1 MNALGRHI
9 LVEFYNCSPE
19 LMNDVVHIENSM
31 VEAAETAGATVINS
45 TFHHFSPY
53 GVSGVVVIQESHLAI
68 HTWPEY
74 GYAAVDLFTCGDSVD
89 PWVSYRFLK
98 DAFQASHGSSMECRR
113 GQLDL
118 LKRADFNLETLR
130 SNATKPNGAEPKF
143 TRDVWFTERDENIAL
158 SLKHSG
164 NQLYKKQSPY
174 QKVEV
179 FETLAYGNMLTLD
192 GMVMCTQKD
201 EYVYHEMITH
211 VAMHSNPKIKKA
223 LVIGGGDGGTV
234 RELLRYDKLERVVL
248 VEIDE
253 LVIEACKDHL
263 PETAVAFDNP
273 RLELLVEDGIEY
285 IKNTADGEFDLI
297 IVDSADPVGPGEG
310 LFTAAFYQQVHR
322 CLSADGVMIT
332 QSESPR
338 FNSEVF
344 VEIFDTYKG
353 IFGKEKVHCYLAAI
367 PTYPTG
373 TWSFSYSSKGNSSPL
388 QFDSAAAA
396 AFSEKENLKYYNED
410 IHRAAFALPNFV
422 RQLLN
427 NATTKTINEYSAEPT
442 SEK

>member
-9 LVEFYNCSPE
+9 LVEFYDCSAE

-31 VEAAETAGATVINS
+31 VAAAETAGATVINS

-89 PWVSYRFLK
+89 PWVSYKYLK
-98 DAFQASHGSSMECRR
+98 EAFEAGHGSSMELRR
-113 GQLDL
+113 GQLSL
-118 LKRADFNLETLR
+118 LKRNDFNLESLR
-130 SNATKPNGAEPKF
+130 DLSPKTIEAEGTI

-164 NQLYKKQSPY
+164 KQLYKKDSPY
-174 QKVEV
+174 QRVEIY
-179 FETLAYGNMLTLD
+179 ETLAYGNMLTLD

-211 VAMHSNPKIKKA
+211 IPMFGHPKAKRA

-234 RELLRYDKLERVVL
+234 RELLRHEQLEEVTL

-253 LVIEACKDHL
+253 LVIEACKLHL
-263 PETAVAFDNP
+263 PETAVAFGNS
-273 RLELLVEDGIEY
+273 RLNLLVEDGIKY
-285 IKNTADGEFDLI
+285 INDCEDGRYDLI

-310 LFTAAFYQQVHR
+310 LFTAKFYSEVYR
-322 CLSADGVMIT
+322 CLTPDGLMIT

-338 FNSEVF
+338 FNSGVF
-344 VEIFDTYKG
+344 VEIYDTYKQ
-353 IFGKEKVHCYLAAI
+353 IFGQNNVHCYLAAI

-373 TWSFSYSSKGNSSPL
+373 TWSFSYSSKGDSHPL
-388 QFDSAAAA
+388 RFDREAAAK
-396 AFSEKENLKYYNED
+396 FSQEQGLKYYNED
-410 IHRAAFALPNFV
+410 IHVAAFALPNFV
-422 RQLLN
+422 KQLLN
-427 NATTKTINEYSAEPT
+427 SGAQKEVEANSAE
-442 SEK
+442 K

>member
-9 LVEFYNCSPE
+9 LVEFYNCTPE

-31 VEAAETAGATVINS
+31 VSAAETAGATVINS

-74 GYAAVDLFTCGDSVD
+74 GYAAVDLFTCGESVD
-89 PWVSYRFLK
+89 PWVSYNYLK
-98 DAFQASHGSSMECRR
+98 EAFKASHGSSMECRR
-113 GQLDL
+113 GQQSL
-118 LKRADFNLETLR
+118 LKRTDFTVEARDTGQSIETLP
-130 SNATKPNGAEPKF
+130 TF

-158 SLKHSG
+158 SLKHTG
-164 NQLYKKQSPY
+164 KQLYKKQSDY
-174 QKVEV
+174 QRVEV

-211 VAMHSNPKIKKA
+211 VPVLSHGNVRRA

-234 RELLRYDKLERVVL
+234 RELLRHESIEEVVL
-248 VEIDE
+248 VEIDA
-253 LVIEACKDHL
+253 LVIEACKLHL
-263 PETAVAFDNP
+263 PETASAFDHP
-273 RLELLVEDGIEY
+273 RLKLLVEDGIKY
-285 IKNTADGEFDLI
+285 IQQCADEAFDLI

-310 LFTAAFYQQVHR
+310 LFTAEFYSQVYR
-322 CLSADGVMIT
+322 CLTGNGIMIT

-338 FNSEVF
+338 FNTKVF
-344 VEIFDTYKG
+344 VEIYDTYRG
-353 IFGKEKVHCYLAAI
+353 IFGANNVHCYLAAI

-373 TWSFSYSSKGNSSPL
+373 TWSFSFSSKGQAHPK
-388 QFDSAAAA
+388 QFDAEAAAR
-396 AFSEKENLKYYNED
+396 FSREQGLRYYNEE
-410 IHRAAFALPNFV
+410 IHIAAFALPNYV
-422 RQLLN
+422 KDLL
-427 NATTKTINEYSAEPT
+427 AVKA
-442 SEK
+442 

>member
-1 MNALGRHI
+1 MEALGRHI

-19 LMNDVVHIENSM
+19 LMNDVVHIEKSM

-68 HTWPEY
+68 HTWPEF
-74 GYAAVDLFTCGDSVD
+74 GYAAVDLFTCGDSVN
-89 PWVSYRFLK
+89 PWVSYQYLEK
-98 DAFQASHGSSMECRR
+98 AFQASHGSSMECRR
-113 GQLDL
+113 GQMGLLDR
-118 LKRADFNLETLR
+118 KDFNIDALR
-130 SNATKPNGAEPKF
+130 NVSAKPFDHPVKF

-158 SLKHSG
+158 SLKHDG
-164 NQLYKKQSPY
+164 QLYKKESPF

-179 FETLAYGNMLTLD
+179 FATKAYGNMLTLD

-211 VAMHSNPKIKKA
+211 VPMLSHGRVKRA

-234 RELLRYDKLERVVL
+234 RELLRHPDLEEVVL
-248 VEIDE
+248 VEIDA
-253 LVIEACKDHL
+253 LVIEACKEFL
-263 PETAVAFDNP
+263 PETASAFDHP
-273 RLELLVEDGIEY
+273 KLKLLVEDGIKY
-285 IKNTADGEFDLI
+285 INECADNAFDLI

-310 LFTAAFYQQVHR
+310 LFTAAFYKEVYR
-322 CLSADGVMIT
+322 CLTQDGIMVT

-344 VEIFDTYKG
+344 VEIYDCYRG
-353 IFGKEKVHCYLAAI
+353 IFGANKVHCYLAAI

-373 TWSFSYSSKGNSSPL
+373 TWSFSFSSKGNSNPL
-388 QFDSAAAA
+388 VFDRETAAE
-396 AFSEKENLKYYNED
+396 FSRKNDLKYYNEE
-410 IHRAAFALPNFV
+410 IHAAAFALPNFV
-422 RQLLN
+422 KTLL
-427 NATTKTINEYSAEPT
+427 K
-442 SEK
+442 KK

>member
-9 LVEFYNCSPE
+9 LVEFYDCSPE

-31 VEAAETAGATVINS
+31 VAAAETAGATVINS

-89 PWVSYRFLK
+89 PWVSYKFLK
-98 DAFQASHGSSMECRR
+98 DAFEAGHGSSMELRR

-118 LKRADFNLETLR
+118 LSRKDFNLESLR
-130 SNATKPNGAEPKF
+130 DLSTKPAEQAGVI

-164 NQLYKKQSPY
+164 KQLYKKDSEY
-174 QKVEV
+174 QRVEIY
-179 FETLAYGNMLTLD
+179 ETLAYGNMLTLD

-211 VAMHSNPKIKKA
+211 VPMFSHRGARRA

-234 RELLRYDKLERVVL
+234 RELLRHEQLEEVTL

-253 LVIEACKDHL
+253 LVIEACKLHL

-273 RLELLVEDGIEY
+273 RLNLLVEDGIKY
-285 IKNTADGEFDLI
+285 ISECADERYDLI

-310 LFTAAFYQQVHR
+310 LFTAAFYKEVYR
-322 CLSADGVMIT
+322 CLTKDGVMIT

-338 FNSEVF
+338 FNSAVF
-344 VEIFDTYKG
+344 VEIYDTYKQ
-353 IFGKEKVHCYLAAI
+353 IFGQDNVHCYLAAI

-373 TWSFSYSSKGNSSPL
+373 TWSFSYSAKGDLHPL
-388 QFDSAAAA
+388 RFNREAAA
-396 AFSEKENLKYYNED
+396 AFSRTQALKYYNED
-410 IHRAAFALPNFV
+410 VHMAAFALPNFV
-422 RQLLN
+422 KELLN
-427 NATTKTINEYSAEPT
+427 TKPDQVTDEYSAEPT
-442 SEK
+442 A

>member
-9 LVEFYNCSPE
+9 LVEFYDCSPE
-19 LMNDVVHIENSM
+19 LMNDVIHIENSM
-31 VEAAETAGATVINS
+31 VAAAETAGATVINS

-89 PWVSYRFLK
+89 PWVSYSYLK
-98 DAFQASHGSSMECRR
+98 EAFQSGHGSSMELRR
-113 GQLDL
+113 GQLSL
-118 LKRADFNLETLR
+118 LKRNDFNLESLR
-130 SNATKPNGAEPKF
+130 DASAKTIESDGSI

-158 SLKHSG
+158 SLKHTG
-164 NQLYKKQSPY
+164 NQLYKKDSDY
-174 QKVEV
+174 QRVEV
-179 FETLAYGNMLTLD
+179 YETLAYGNMLTLD

-211 VAMHSNPKIKKA
+211 VPMLSNRSAKRA

-234 RELLRYDKLERVVL
+234 RELLRHEQLEEVTL

-253 LVIEACKDHL
+253 LVIEACKLHL

-273 RLELLVEDGIEY
+273 RLNLLIEDGIKY
-285 IKNTADGEFDLI
+285 IKECANEHYDLI

-310 LFTAAFYQQVHR
+310 LFTAAFYQEVYR
-322 CLSADGVMIT
+322 CLTKDGVMIT

-338 FNSEVF
+338 FNSAVF
-344 VEIFDTYKG
+344 VEIYDTYKK
-353 IFGKEKVHCYLAAI
+353 IFGQDKVYCYLAAI

-373 TWSFSYSSKGNSSPL
+373 TWSFSYSAKGDAKPL
-388 QFDSAAAA
+388 QFDAEAAA
-396 AFSEKENLKYYNED
+396 AFSKKEGLKYYNEAV
-410 IHRAAFALPNFV
+410 HTAAFALPNFV
-422 RQLLN
+422 KELLN
-427 NATTKTINEYSAEPT
+427 TKPEHVTDEYSAEPT
-442 SEK
+442 SK